1 MTTPTEELREA
12 AEGCADWVE
21 DMPEFYK
28 AVGEFLAEVADDR
41 HPELPAWVE
50 AAALKIARAYLPTDA
65 EGLSYG

>member
-12 AEGCADWVE
+12 ASGCADWVE

-41 HPELPAWVE
+41 HPALPAWVE
-50 AAALKIARAYLPTDA
+50 DAALKIARAYLPQ
-65 EGLSYG
+65 